1 MSVRKV
7 LAIFGGHL
15 SPETWRRLAE
25 HEDEQTT
32 DAMREPGNTARAL
45 IASQALGALTPY
57 GWLIYANE
65 TPIPLVPDDLATI
78 MRHAHR
84 QGCQYVL
91 IDFDAVLPTEGLPI
105 LSPRPRPD
113 G

>member
-1 MSVRKV
+1 MSACKV
-7 LAIFGGHL
+7 LTIFGSHL

-32 DAMREPGNTARAL
+32 DMMREPRNAARAL
-45 IASQALGALTPY
+45 IAAQALGALTPY
-57 GWLIYANE
+57 GWLVYASE
-65 TPIPLVPDDLATI
+65 TPISLVPDDLATI

-91 IDFDAVLPTEGLPI
+91 VDFEAFLPTEGLAI
-105 LSPRPRPD
+105 LSPRPTRE